1 MFLTRGAGFYNYSHE
16 MEKMSLHSH
25 PICCQWVG
33 QAFWTQWQLNFSKK
47 VPKQPPASP
56 GYIIYSNLL
65 ELELGKVASNG
76 SVHLLQQTVAAA
88 WIVVSG
94 TKYCIPA
101 CYLMANI
108 SLVSSYRSELNGI
121 FRSLKHLKY
130 LNITPQ
136 EV

>member
-1 MFLTRGAGFYNYSHE
+1 VFLTRGAGFYNYSHE
-16 MEKMSLHSH
+16 TEKMSLHSH

-33 QAFWTQWQLNFSKK
+33 HAFWTQWQLNFSKK
-47 VPKQPPASP
+47 VLKQPPASP

-76 SVHLLQQTVAAA
+76 SVHLLQQTVATA

-94 TKYCIPA
+94 TEYCMSA
-101 CYLMANI
+101 CYLIANI

-121 FRSLKHLKY
+121 FWSLKHLKY

-136 EV
+136 KV

>member
-1 MFLTRGAGFYNYSHE
+1 VFLTRGAGFYNYSHE
-16 MEKMSLHSH
+16 TEKIPLHSY

-76 SVHLLQQTVAAA
+76 SVHLLQQTVATA

-94 TKYCIPA
+94 TEYCMSA
-101 CYLMANI
+101 CYLIANI

-121 FRSLKHLKY
+121 FWSLKHLKY

-136 EV
+136 KV